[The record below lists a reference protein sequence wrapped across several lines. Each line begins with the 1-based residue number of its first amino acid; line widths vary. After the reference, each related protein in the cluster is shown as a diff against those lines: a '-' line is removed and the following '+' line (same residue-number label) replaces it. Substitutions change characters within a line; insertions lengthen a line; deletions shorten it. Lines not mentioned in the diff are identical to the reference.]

1 MFIKMELHVYVYNNY
16 IHIEYLHTVHPIY
29 NHILIEKTC
38 VVYKLNQISSKLIQ
52 QPEMQSDS
60 AVVSL
65 PKIPPMVMLW

>member
-1 MFIKMELHVYVYNNY
+1 M
-16 IHIEYLHTVHPIY
+16 HTVHPIY
-29 NHILIEKTC
+29 NNIVIEKTC
-38 VVYKLNQISSKLIQ
+38 IVYKLNHVLSKLIQ